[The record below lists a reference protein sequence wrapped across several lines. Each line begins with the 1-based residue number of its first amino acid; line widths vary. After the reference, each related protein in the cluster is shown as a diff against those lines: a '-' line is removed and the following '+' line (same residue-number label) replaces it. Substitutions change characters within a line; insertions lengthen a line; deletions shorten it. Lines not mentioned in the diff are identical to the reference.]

1 MFPFA
6 LKKVLNVSLLLWQ
19 YLLGPFTSDLKFKRT
34 WNSLSSLFAFLWRR
48 SSSIQYFA
56 SKTLSRE
63 LKQMLEGLERAD
75 LTTSTMADCA
85 FIVQIVWVQMKILS
99 VMRRILI
106 STSSSSQYTGWFV
119 FLWKLSCLT
128 NKSQYEVRSIAHS
141 WWKVSHTG
149 NTEENRLFS

>member
-34 WNSLSSLFAFLWRR
+34 WNSLSSLFAFLRRR

-119 FLWKLSCLT
+119 FLWKAVLSHKQKPIWSEINST
-128 NKSQYEVRSIAHS
+128 FMMKSL
-141 WWKVSHTG
+141 SH
-149 NTEENRLFS
+149 RKHRRK